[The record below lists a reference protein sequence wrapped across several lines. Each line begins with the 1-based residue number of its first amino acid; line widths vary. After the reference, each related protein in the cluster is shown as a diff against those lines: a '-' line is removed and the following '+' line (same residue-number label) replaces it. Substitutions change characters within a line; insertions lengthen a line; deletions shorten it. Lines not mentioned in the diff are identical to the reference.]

1 MASASVYKMS
11 RSQLVSELESFPM
24 EVIGNIHDLRE
35 SVKLGRAIINMYQEV
50 PVVPEVQV
58 KEEPVPKKF
67 IVSVIDCEEYIPFG
81 TFSSEAE
88 AEAAIDLDVK
98 NECLNCDISL
108 DDEDYEW
115 SYNEFRGCFKIEVV

>member
-1 MASASVYKMS
+1 MASVYKMS

-115 SYNEFRGCFKIEVV
+115 SYNEFRGCFKIEIV